1 MRKAAAR
8 LRRITDLV
16 RSDQPTIMEPR
27 EPTAPRTP
35 QEALRALI
43 DGNERYASGKRRT
56 VDYNR
61 LGDRIAE
68 TQRPFAAII
77 ACADSRVSVSAIF
90 DLAPGHVFVSRVAGN
105 SVDRAVL
112 GSTEFAVAELGVQLV
127 MVLGHGDCGA
137 VKAAIAAANGELSFP
152 PEQFGAIGAVVNAV
166 LGPVKAL
173 PPNERTLE
181 CAISANAAAHA
192 RRVAATEPIIA
203 PAVNAG
209 RVSVVAAVYDIRTRR
224 VSVL

>member
-1 MRKAAAR
+1 
-8 LRRITDLV
+8 
-16 RSDQPTIMEPR
+16 MEPR

-105 SVDRAVL
+105 SIDRAVL
-112 GSTEFAVAELGVQLV
+112 GSTEFAVAELGVRLV
-127 MVLGHGDCGA
+127 MV
-137 VKAAIAAANGELSFP
+137 
-152 PEQFGAIGAVVNAV
+152 
-166 LGPVKAL
+166 L

-181 CAISANAAAHA
+181 RAISANAAAHA
-192 RRVAATEPIIA
+192 ERVAATEPIIA
-203 PAVNAG
+203 PAVNTG